1 MQIDLSN
8 AFSRDEQVLN
18 FTEALEMDTLSY
30 EFGAYPV
37 IEKSPVELV
46 INHKSKRK
54 IFLKASTKV
63 VVGIPCDRCLKDT
76 AVEFEIDFQ
85 KEIDFNNLDNDED
98 EKQEISNF
106 ITGYDLDVDRLICN
120 EILVN
125 WPMKV
130 LCQESC
136 KGICKKCG
144 KNLNEGSCECD
155 QTELDPRMAAI
166 RDIFYEHYKEV

>member
-8 AFSRDEQVLN
+8 AFARDELVLD
-18 FTEALEMDTLSY
+18 FTVELEMNTISY
-30 EFGAYPV
+30 DFGEYSIKEKEPV
-37 IEKSPVELV
+37 VLTV
-46 INHKSKRK
+46 THKTKRK
-54 IFLKASTKV
+54 VILEGSTKIV
-63 VVGIPCDRCLKDT
+63 LDIPCDRCLENVPT
-76 AVEFEIDFQ
+76 EFKIEFR
-85 KEIDFNNLDNDED
+85 KKIDFNHLEEDED

-106 ITGYDLDVDRLICN
+106 ITGYDLDVDQLIYN

-130 LCQESC
+130 LCQEDC